1 MSSIPGIG
9 LVLDADAS
17 SARREGHFFDLATA
31 RGDQLVML
39 EGAYADSLET
49 AFNVQASL
57 HPNDG
62 LYGYLQQRA
71 FRVRSATRSGRRENG
86 CAALAL
92 YRLIRNMA

>member
-39 EGAYADSLET
+39 EGAYADSLEKPST
-49 AFNVQASL
+49 CKPLSIRMMAYMGIYSSEL
-57 HPNDG
+57 SEYG
-62 LYGYLQQRA
+62 LQPVA
-71 FRVRSATRSGRRENG
+71 VDEKTDVR
-86 CAALAL
+86 L
-92 YRLIRNMA
+92 